1 MDVQLKAQGQKR
13 WILVQLVVGMWRRYR
28 FAHFFH
34 LYSGDGNS
42 NTTSSF
48 QLPVWTLSLWT
59 LLVDGAQNT
68 PGSWWLAFRY
78 CPQCHW
84 VTALGTG
91 SDCGCFLLDRSPIS
105 LRCCYVSMDTSQFP
119 DFCQSIIVPLPH
131 MCYIT
136 LSPRSWIYI
145 NGLYFLHLLLLFCQ
159 LFNTLTFQFIDHYN
173 IKKPQC
179 LL

>member
-1 MDVQLKAQGQKR
+1 MLVYPVFYLFFSLPQKKWHGLMDVQLKAQGQKR

-68 PGSWWLAFRY
+68 PGSW
-78 CPQCHW
+78 
-84 VTALGTG
+84 
-91 SDCGCFLLDRSPIS
+91 
-105 LRCCYVSMDTSQFP
+105 
-119 DFCQSIIVPLPH
+119 
-131 MCYIT
+131 
-136 LSPRSWIYI
+136 
-145 NGLYFLHLLLLFCQ
+145 
-159 LFNTLTFQFIDHYN
+159 
-173 IKKPQC
+173 
-179 LL
+179 